1 MGPVT
6 PDLELS
12 HLIGVQL
19 NQICIGP
26 YDLQFRFGDSMIACQ
41 GKVLVEVEEGA
52 VQVFD
57 GNEWGDTRVLTKVA
71 GRDACAWAIEA
82 SHEFSVSLAGG
93 AKLRFVSTDCQ
104 YEEFVIHPQVWVV

>member
-1 MGPVT
+1 
-6 PDLELS
+6 
-12 HLIGVQL
+12 
-19 NQICIGP
+19 
-26 YDLQFRFGDSMIACQ
+26 MIACQ

>member
-1 MGPVT
+1 MGPV
-6 PDLELS
+6 PSYLDLS

-26 YDLQFRFGDSMIACQ
+26 YDLQFRFGDSVIECQ
-41 GKVLVEVEEGA
+41 GKVLAEIEGVAVEI
-52 VQVFD
+52 FD
-57 GNEWGDTRVLTKVA
+57 GKYWGDTRPLTKVS

-93 AKLRFVSTDCQ
+93 AKLRFISTDCQ
-104 YEEFVIHPQVWVV
+104 YEEFVIHPQAWVV